1 MPDPVSGAIIGS
13 AVIGGVSSANAAS
26 SAAGAQADA
35 SRAANRAA
43 AQQFERQVQLQA
55 PFRQG
60 GLTAQE
66 RYMTL
71 LGLTPPTVYAGGT
84 MTPPSLTGAN
94 GRPLTGQALRTAQAN
109 LARAPELQ
117 VDPNNPDFGKYGRDF
132 SMADFEADPGYAFR
146 LSEGLK
152 ALDAGAAARGGLLSG
167 NAIRGGINYGQ
178 NAASQEYTNAFNRYQ
193 VNRANQLNPLENL
206 MGAARSST
214 NQLAGAA
221 NVLGQT
227 ESQNIQNAGQARAS
241 GYVGGAN
248 ALSNALSGGI
258 NQYQDYQL
266 MNRLFPSGGAAVP
279 MTDQSYAMVNNIGP
293 YNTSYNARGG

>member
-1 MPDPVSGAIIGS
+1 MVAAAVIGS
-13 AVIGGVSSANAAS
+13 AVVGGVSSSMAAS
-26 SAAGAQADA
+26 SAAGAQENAA
-35 SRAANRAA
+35 NAANRAA
-43 AQQFERQVQLQA
+43 AAQFERQVQLQE

-94 GRPLTGQALRTAQAN
+94 GRPLTGQALRA
-109 LARAPELQ
+109 ARAPELQ

-193 VNRANQLNPLENL
+193 VNRTNQLNPLENL

-221 NVLGQT
+221 DVLGQQQG
-227 ESQNIQNAGQARAS
+227 QNLMAGGQARAS
-241 GYVGGAN
+241 GYVGSAN
-248 ALSNALSGGI
+248 ALSSALSGGI

-266 MNRLFPSGGAAVP
+266 MNNLFPSGGGG
-279 MTDQSYAMVNNIGP
+279 QSYAMQNNLGMYSP
-293 YNTSYNARGG
+293 SYNARGY

>member
-1 MPDPVSGAIIGS
+1 MSAVATAIAGSAIIG
-13 AVIGGVSSANAAS
+13 GVTSSMAAS
-26 SAAGAQADA
+26 SAAGAQTSAA
-35 SRAANRAA
+35 NAANRAA
-43 AQQFERQVQLQA
+43 QQQFERQVQLQE

-60 GLTAQE
+60 GLTAQQQ
-66 RYMTL
+66 YMML
-71 LGLTPPTVYAGGT
+71 LGLSPNTVYAGGSL
-84 MTPPSLTGAN
+84 TPPTGGGKKGATGAN
-94 GRPLTGQALRTAQAN
+94 LP
-109 LARAPELQ
+109 PELMA
-117 VDPNNPDFGKYGRDF
+117 DPNNPEFGKYARDF

-193 VNRANQLNPLENL
+193 VNRTNQLNPLENL

-221 NVLGQT
+221 DVLGQQQG
-227 ESQNIQNAGQARAS
+227 QNLMAGGQARAS
-241 GYVGGAN
+241 GYVGSAN
-248 ALSNALSGGI
+248 ALSNALTGGI

-266 MNRLFPSGGAAVP
+266 TNSLFPSGGGG
-279 MTDQSYAMVNNIGP
+279 QSYAMQNNLGMYGP
-293 YNTSYNARGG
+293 SYTARGY

>member
-1 MPDPVSGAIIGS
+1 MVAAAVIGS
-13 AVIGGVSSANAAS
+13 AVVGGVTSSMAANSAASAQANAS
-26 SAAGAQADA
+26 N
-35 SRAANRAA
+35 AANRAA

-60 GLTAQE
+60 GLTAQQQ
-66 RYMTL
+66 YMTL
-71 LGLTPPTVYAGGT
+71 LGLSPPTVYAGGS

-94 GRPLTGQALRTAQAN
+94 GHKLTGQALRNAQAN
-109 LARAPELQ
+109 AAQPPELYA
-117 VDPNNPDFGKYGRDF
+117 DLNNPEFGKYARDF

-146 LSEGLK
+146 LEQGLK
-152 ALDAGAAARGGLLSG
+152 ALEGRAAARGGLLSG
-167 NAIRGGINYGQ
+167 NTLRGVTDYGQ

-193 VNRANQLNPLENL
+193 VNRANRLNPLENL

-241 GYVGGAN
+241 GYIGS
-248 ALSNALSGGI
+248 SNALSSALNNGI

-266 MNRLFPSGGAAVP
+266 MNNLFPSGSNYAAGN
-279 MTDQSYAMVNNIGP
+279 SSNYFG
-293 YNTSYNARGG
+293 YGGGGGSNLNY